1 MISAK
6 VSGGEIAKRRLD
18 QFIGTVATIGDEQVR
33 VGVPSNLAYPN
44 GTPVILVAA
53 VHEFG
58 VPGKVPERPFL
69 RNAIA
74 EGAEVLNKINESNL
88 KCVFLQNLPVTVSL
102 DRLGMKASSLVQQF
116 IRAGAFQSLDPATIK
131 AKGSSKALIDTG
143 LLIQSITHEVVAK

>member
-1 MISAK
+1 MISVK
-6 VSGGEIAKRRLD
+6 VSGGEIAKRRLE
-18 QFIGTVATIGDEQVR
+18 QFIGTVQKVGDEQVR
-33 VGVPSNLAYPN
+33 VGIPTNLSYPN

-74 EGAEVLNKINESNL
+74 EGAAVLNKVNASNL
-88 KCVFLQNLPVTVSL
+88 AEIFNSKMQVTVGL
-102 DRLGMKASSLVQQF
+102 ERLGLKASSLVKQF
-116 IRAGAFQSLDPATIK
+116 IRNGEFQSLSPDTVK

-143 LLIQSITHEVVAK
+143 LMIQSVTHEVVGK

>member
-6 VSGGEIAKRRLD
+6 VSGGEIAKRRLG
-18 QFIGTVATIGDEQVR
+18 QFVGTVKTIGDSQVR

-44 GTPVILVAA
+44 GTPVILVAS

-69 RNAIA
+69 RKSIT
-74 EGAEVLNKINESNL
+74 EGSESLNKVNASNL
-88 KCVFLQNLPVTVSL
+88 KAVFNQKMQATVGL
-102 DRLGMKASSLVQQF
+102 ERLGIKASGLVQQF
-116 IRAGAFQSLDPATIK
+116 IRAGNFQSLSPETVK

-143 LLIQSITHEVVAK
+143 LLIQSITHEVVGK